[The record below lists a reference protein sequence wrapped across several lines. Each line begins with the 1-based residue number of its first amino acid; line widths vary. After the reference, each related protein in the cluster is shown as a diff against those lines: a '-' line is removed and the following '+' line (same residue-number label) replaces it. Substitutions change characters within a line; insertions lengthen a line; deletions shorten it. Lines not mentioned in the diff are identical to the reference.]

1 MSINISSITIFNKT
15 SIGLSSNS
23 ARDKAARQQERDSQI
38 DYWEGKKDA
47 LKGKKCGSI
56 EAIAERLELLH
67 SYEDQIAAAKKAYN
81 QEQMYHVLDEV
92 REQGENIARE
102 LEKLEPKTPEERREE
117 MVEEALG
124 TEEDKGKLTESL
136 EELTDMVEDM
146 AEQTEELMPEEMAT
160 EELVPDQEEL
170 LKEQQEELLKQKQLQ
185 KQKRFDM
192 WV

>member
-1 MSINISSITIFNKT
+1 MNMSINISSITIFNKT

-81 QEQMYHVLDEV
+81 QEQMYHVLDEA
-92 REQGENIARE
+92 REQGENIAKE
-102 LEKLEPKTPEERREE
+102 LKKLEPKTPEERREE

-170 LKEQQEELLKQKQLQ
+170 LKEQQEELLKQK
-185 KQKRFDM
+185 RFDM